1 VPREKLFN
9 PLKRKLLRQRIS
21 TVETIFGAAFIFVL
35 LLVAALVLAQ
45 SDDYDP
51 ADRDI
56 SPEQL
61 QGGRATGP
69 LYKSPM
75 KLWSES
81 GGAGGGERPPD
92 LGSLPPAILNGGW
105 QLDGRVESYDPS
117 NLYEKING
125 AAELYLAYG
134 FLRLEYLTIAKGDH
148 AITLELYDQG
158 RFHNSLGLFAGQRRP
173 EQAVRELGAI
183 SYYATPVGAIG
194 RYGEYYFKIAGNGEA
209 DAVLAKAEELLASMA
224 ELPADSFTAPAPYAL
239 MTEKLGAAPADLEYR
254 RDNVFQY
261 EFASEFW
268 FAPIAGEGAARYFI
282 HESSD
287 PATAE
292 ALYRKLLEEQKW
304 EHAVAEEKEDRVIL
318 VHEYLKT
325 FFALGRRGKF
335 LVGVEGAANGEVAR
349 RHLGR
354 LEEVVQSGG

>member
-1 VPREKLFN
+1 MPREKLFN
-9 PLKRKLLRQRIS
+9 PLKRKLLRKRIS

-61 QGGRATGP
+61 QDGRAAGP

-81 GGAGGGERPPD
+81 GGGERPPD
-92 LGSLPPAILNGGW
+92 LGSLPPAILDGGW
-105 QLDGRVESYDPS
+105 RLDGRVESYDPS

-134 FLRLEYLTIAKGDH
+134 FERLEYLTIARGDH

-158 RFHNSLGLFAGQRRP
+158 KFRNSLGLFAGQRRP

-209 DAVLAKAEELLASMA
+209 DAVLAKAEELLGSMA
-224 ELPADSFTAPAPYAL
+224 ELPADSLTAPAPYAL

-261 EFASEFW
+261 EFANRFW
-268 FAPIAGEGAARYFI
+268 FAPIEGAGAARYFI

-292 ALYRKLLEEQKW
+292 ALYRQLLEEQKW
-304 EHAVAEEKEDRVIL
+304 EHAVAEQEENRVIL

-335 LVGVEGAANGEVAR
+335 LVGVEGAADGEIAR
-349 RHLGR
+349 RYLGR